1 MASTTPP
8 TEYKDPHIILR
19 LLLAIVMV
27 PLLIIGA
34 GTAFGAGLAPLVM
47 PMADFTHRVDTEVLD
62 FPPIGDILANY
73 TADERSVVL
82 DANGEELA
90 ILRSVNRVVVSI
102 DQIPAHVQNAVL
114 ATEDQAFRDHRGVNW
129 QAIARAAVGNIQ
141 AGDIEGGAS
150 TITQQ
155 LIKNLTGEAETTIE
169 RKLREAVYAI
179 ELEQLHTKDEILE
192 VYMNE
197 AYLANGVYGFATAA
211 EYYFSKDI
219 SQLTIG
225 EAAMLAGMLRAPN
238 ANDPLSNPRNALTR
252 RNIVVNQM
260 ADAGFI
266 TDTEALGFVLP
277 EPDPSVADEE
287 ITGGYLGLS
296 ITELPEVEEPFFVNY
311 VRTLLRDIDALGTS
325 PEQRERLVLN
335 GGLTIRT
342 TIDPALQDIAQNAI
356 RNTLT
361 DIDGPQAA
369 ITSID
374 PQTGRILAIGFGPKE
389 FGSGPGQTE
398 VLPAV
403 PGVGSS
409 FGRQP
414 GSSFKAFG
422 IVSALEAGVT
432 PTYTIDTPS
441 PYVPRQ
447 QCANSGWR
455 PGNYSDGGGGVMNM
469 ARATAISSNVY
480 FAHLVDEFTGPD
492 GLADTAT
499 RMGITNTDLFD
510 PPGPAETPVCS
521 AVLGGIEV
529 YPLDMASAFGTMA
542 AQGVHCEPYAITEI
556 LDRDGNVIY
565 EGGSDNCNQAIA
577 PEVANA
583 ATSLL
588 RGPIENGTASRN
600 GRIGRPAA
608 GKTGTTQDWRDA
620 WFVGFIPQASTA
632 VWVGN
637 EIPSTMVD
645 SRCGRVTGGCL
656 PTIIWADFMRQLIS
670 YHSWPVEDFPPPP
683 RFPSSVV
690 PSVIGMQQDQA
701 IAALAAEEYVGEAT
715 TVTDWRPAGT
725 VVEQNPPGG
734 SEAPKGTTI
743 VLGVSDGNGERPI
756 VPNLIGLSQEEALA
770 VLAELGIAGE
780 VSLVPV
786 DDPLDIGFVV
796 GQRPPPGELVL
807 DTPDSNPGTPS
818 IGSVIIEVGRERT
831 EDDPTPDPSASP
843 DPSATPTPAESEEP
857 VGRPGGDPG
866 GDGSEDPDGGATD
879 PPGGGATDPPDGGSG
894 DGDGGDGGSG
904 DGGGQ
909 PTEAPSG
916 DGPAPRPVPQD
927 PDDG

>member
-19 LLLAIVMV
+19 LLLAIIMV

-34 GTAFGAGLAPLVM
+34 GTAFGAGIAPLVQ

-62 FPPIGDILANY
+62 FPELGDILSSY
-73 TADERSVVL
+73 TASERSVVL
-82 DANGEELA
+82 DANGDELA
-90 ILRSVNRVVVSI
+90 VLRSVNRVVVSI
-102 DQIPAHVQNAVL
+102 DQIPTHVQNAVL

-129 QAIARAAVGNIQ
+129 RAIARAAVGNIQ
-141 AGDIEGGAS
+141 SGDIEGGAS

-155 LIKNLTGEAETTIE
+155 LIKNLTGDAETTIE

-219 SQLTIG
+219 SQLDAG

-238 ANDPLSNPRNALTR
+238 ANDPIANPRNALDR

-260 ADAGFI
+260 AQAGFI
-266 TDTEALGFVLP
+266 TEIEATGFILP
-277 EPDPSVADEE
+277 EPGPNVPDEE
-287 ITGGYLGLS
+287 ITGDYLGLNLS
-296 ITELPEVEEPFFVNY
+296 PLPEVEEPFFVNY
-311 VRTLLRDIDALGTS
+311 IRTLLRDLDALGIT

-342 TIDPALQDIAQNAI
+342 TIDPARQDIAQQAI

-374 PQTGRILAIGFGPKE
+374 PQTGEILAIGFGPKE

-414 GSSFKAFG
+414 GSSFKAFE
-422 IVSALEAGVT
+422 IVAALEAGVT
-432 PTYTIDTPS
+432 PTYTVDTPS
-441 PYVPRQ
+441 PYVPRKH
-447 QCANSGWR
+447 CANSGWR

-499 RMGITNTDLFD
+499 RMGIVNTELD
-510 PPGPAETPVCS
+510 PRICAT
-521 AVLGGIEV
+521 VLGASEV

-542 AQGVHCEPYAITEI
+542 AQGVHCEPYAIAEI

-565 EGGSDNCNQAIA
+565 EGGEDNCTQAIA

-588 RGPIENGTASRN
+588 RGPIEQGTASRN

-645 SRCGRVTGGCL
+645 NRCGRVTGGCL
-656 PTIIWADFMRQLIS
+656 PTIIWADFMRQLIA
-670 YHSWPVEDFPPPP
+670 HEGWPVEDFPPPP
-683 RFPSSVV
+683 RFPSSIV

-701 IAALAAEEYVGEAT
+701 IATLAAEEYVGEPT

-734 SEAPKGTTI
+734 SEAPKGSTI
-743 VLGVSDGNGERPI
+743 VLGVSDGTGERPI

-786 DDPLDIGFVV
+786 DDPLEIGFVV

-807 DTPDSNPGTPS
+807 DTPDDDPGTPS

-843 DPSATPTPAESEEP
+843 DPSDTPTPSDGSEEP
-857 VGRPGGDPG
+857 VGRPGDGDPG
-866 GDGSEDPDGGATD
+866 DDGSED
-879 PPGGGATDPPDGGSG
+879 PGGGATDPPGDGATDPPDGDG
-894 DGDGGDGGSG
+894 DGDGG
-904 DGGGQ
+904 GGGE

-916 DGPAPRPVPQD
+916 DDGPAPRPVPQN